1 MIFSNDAVRIKKW
14 EDGRVNEEGHE
25 SRFVFRN
32 ILHTCRR
39 RSDSEFREVNVES
52 LKEASRKHKDNFYN
66 GLLKDTATLTTHEEC
81 NLEYKSS
88 DHIRRLLTQSAA
100 SANKSQWSGGAIIRT
115 RWSRSAIPFD
125 FKSDCIFSGIA
136 CDVKT
141 NDSYPN
147 WCLKRKVM
155 LSQTA
160 NKEKEKESAKE
171 VLLKVYLVKNKFSGQ
186 LWFETV
192 FRCRL

>member
-1 MIFSNDAVRIKKW
+1 M
-14 EDGRVNEEGHE
+14 
-25 SRFVFRN
+25 
-32 ILHTCRR
+32 
-39 RSDSEFREVNVES
+39 ES
-52 LKEASRKHKDNFYN
+52 LEEAGRKHKDNVCN
-66 GLLKDTATLTTHEEC
+66 GQLKDTATLTTHEEC

-100 SANKSQWSGGAIIRT
+100 SSNKIQWSGGAIIRT
-115 RWSRSAIPFD
+115 RWSHSAIPFD

-136 CDVKT
+136 CDVKAD
-141 NDSYPN
+141 DSYPS

-160 NKEKEKESAKE
+160 NKEKGKKSVKE
-171 VLLKVYLVKNKFSGQ
+171 VLLKIYLVKNKFSGQ

-192 FRCRL
+192 FRCHL